1 MSGLN
6 EQQVLRLL
14 DKKFEDFEG
23 RINAKINASI
33 GRLKIDLEKKIN
45 ESSANPSNPKNDK
58 QLAIV
63 AKRNAEIAV
72 RDVIEREVMPQFK
85 AFADDMR
92 EKTLDGDELVTQYRK
107 RVVGGDA
114 KKLITASASK
124 SPSEFKKNV
133 FVFSEDD

>member
-6 EQQVLRLL
+6 EQHIQRLL
-14 DKKFEDFEG
+14 DRKFEEFEG
-23 RINAKINASI
+23 KINARINASI

-45 ESSANPSNPKNDK
+45 ESGGSATNPKNDK

-72 RDVIEREVMPQFK
+72 RDVIDKEIMPQFK

-114 KKLITASASK
+114 KKQITASASK
-124 SPSEFKKNV
+124 SPSDFKKNV